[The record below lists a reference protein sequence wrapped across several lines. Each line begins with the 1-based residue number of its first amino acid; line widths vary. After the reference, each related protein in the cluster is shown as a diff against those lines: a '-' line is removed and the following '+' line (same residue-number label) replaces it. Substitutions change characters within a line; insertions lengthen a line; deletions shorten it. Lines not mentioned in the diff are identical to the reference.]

1 MKLSILVCTLS
12 DRYSKFKKLLM
23 KLDEQAVGKPV
34 EIIYMGDNKHRTT
47 GHKRNDLLSVARGE
61 YVSFVDDD
69 DDVSDDYVDAILAAL
84 ESGDDV
90 INFMVKY
97 HCLTFQRPVY
107 YSTKNLRDE
116 NLPDKFLR
124 IPNHLMVVKR
134 ALALGIKYPDITF
147 GEDADYA
154 KRLLPSLITE
164 TNINKVLYHYLDY
177 K

>member
-1 MKLSILVCTLS
+1 
-12 DRYSKFKKLLM
+12 
-23 KLDEQAVGKPV
+23 
-34 EIIYMGDNKHRTT
+34 
-47 GHKRNDLLSVARGE
+47 
-61 YVSFVDDD
+61 VDDD
-69 DDVSDDYVDAILAAL
+69 DDVSDDYVDAILAAM
-84 ESGDDV
+84 ESGTDV
-90 INFMVKY
+90 INFMVQY

-107 YSTKNLRDE
+107 YSTKYLRDE